1 MQTTHS
7 ISNIKIPLYD
17 KRPRSIFLFH
27 VFFFRIFELRKV
39 YLWKHWPISMLFS
52 RRLILFQVIVTS
64 GYLDIH
70 KNNFFDISTYV
81 KY

>member
-1 MQTTHS
+1 MTNDPAPFF
-7 ISNIKIPLYD
+7 ISC
-17 KRPRSIFLFH
+17 
-27 VFFFRIFELRKV
+27 FFFRIFELRKV

-52 RRLILFQVIVTS
+52 RRPILFQVIVTS

>member
-1 MQTTHS
+1 MT
-7 ISNIKIPLYD
+7 NDPAPFFY
-17 KRPRSIFLFH
+17 FM
-27 VFFFRIFELRKV
+27 FFFRIFELRKV

-52 RRLILFQVIVTS
+52 RRPILFQVIVTS